1 MKVWNDK
8 VLKKY
13 IRENDEKKIGVLDK
27 FAVHEQFAKQ
37 YKDDEN
43 VKISIL
49 PSGFTA
55 YL

>member
-13 IRENDEKKIGVLDK
+13 IRENDEKKIGVLLDK

-43 VKISIL
+43 VKI
-49 PSGFTA
+49 
-55 YL
+55 